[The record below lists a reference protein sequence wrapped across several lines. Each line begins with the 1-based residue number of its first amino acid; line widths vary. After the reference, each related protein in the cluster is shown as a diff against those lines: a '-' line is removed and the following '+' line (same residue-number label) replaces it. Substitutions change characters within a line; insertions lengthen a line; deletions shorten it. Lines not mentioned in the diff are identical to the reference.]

1 MKNKALYIILIALSI
16 NAMVAGTI
24 FSVDYITK
32 FKAAPN
38 FDASLL
44 ILSIG
49 FVALTLVSLIMAF
62 ILFVK
67 LLKGDKDGKNS

>member
-1 MKNKALYIILIALSI
+1 MKNKALYIILIVLSI

-32 FKAAPN
+32 FKAATS

-49 FVALTLVSLIMAF
+49 FVALTLVALIMAF

-67 LLKGDKDGKNS
+67 ILKGDKDGKNS